1 MLSFLKVELFA
12 HWTIVVRYQYTLM
25 WSHTEGRDGNGCDVN
40 SQMSAKRALETSDAH
55 ETQAQKP
62 KYFGKC
68 YVFASMFLR

>member
-1 MLSFLKVELFA
+1 
-12 HWTIVVRYQYTLM
+12 M